1 MFLAAQH
8 HQSQPSRSLTHAAL
22 PTPSDASLASS
33 WSPEPFPAILSTLDG
48 SLPPSSDFT
57 MPSSDPCDLPVPAT
71 MSEDALIPFCRVDA
85 GPALFQPPFD
95 FSFLDEMPLFP
106 TFADPFMP
114 SLHPDNALQ
123 LDLNLESYHAQ
134 SSDLFDA
141 PNSSLTIRVPVPSP
155 HHAPH
160 WFSSPPSLATP
171 NPIISLPQHAPHS
184 VLPDFHSL
192 LYAADSPAGCLQ
204 LPLPYT
210 PELARPQSP
219 RFRVRQPVS
228 ALVEVSAL
236 RAFPPM
242 GPQHAPLPP
251 LHEDAQTPAPM
262 KETRQVASSL
272 PPSSPPPPLSSG
284 PSSPAPCISSSPALP
299 RSPVLSPRSLP
310 ALAEND
316 VASVVE
322 VTHED
327 VNPPPCD
334 PSTRPC
340 GLCDGGSYFPAL
352 SSSPLIAARAYIAA
366 AALPS
371 RADTLALAAA
381 SLLAA
386 EAHTLDA
393 RFPPPS
399 AHELALCARSAL
411 EAGLADAWAVEL
423 LADAAA
429 ADDGVATKLEPGIR
443 ENGDVDDTAVTAGM
457 LRVWEETQEARNA
470 ELVALCHAGCA
481 CEMLLWEK
489 MDKLDVKMEDD
500 EEEAAQALLLL
511 RANGYR

>member
-1 MFLAAQH
+1 MFLAAQQH
-8 HQSQPSRSLTHAAL
+8 RPQTSRLLAHAAL
-22 PTPSDASLASS
+22 PTPFDASLASS

-57 MPSSDPCDLPVPAT
+57 MPSSDPCDLPVPAIT
-71 MSEDALIPFCRVDA
+71 SEDSLIPFCRVDA

-95 FSFLDEMPLFP
+95 FSFLAEMPLFP
-106 TFADPFMP
+106 TFADPFLP

-141 PNSSLTIRVPVPSP
+141 PNPSLTIRVPVPSP
-155 HHAPH
+155 HRAPH
-160 WFSSPPSLATP
+160 WFSSPPSFATP

-192 LYAADSPAGCLQ
+192 LYAADFPAGRLQ

-228 ALVEVSAL
+228 VLVEVSAL
-236 RAFPPM
+236 RAFPPI

-251 LHEDAQTPAPM
+251 LYEDAQTPASAT
-262 KETRQVASSL
+262 ETRQVASSL
-272 PPSSPPPPLSSG
+272 PPSSPPPLSSG
-284 PSSPAPCISSSPALP
+284 PSPCIPSSPALP

-334 PSTRPC
+334 PLTRPC
-340 GLCDGGSYFPAL
+340 GLCDGGSFPR
-352 SSSPLIAARAYIAA
+352 PLIAPAHRSSCLHRGSNAPVSRGHDRARRGVSSRGGVPHAGR
-366 AALPS
+366 ALP
-371 RADTLALAAA
+371 AAK
-381 SLLAA
+381 
-386 EAHTLDA
+386 
-393 RFPPPS
+393 R
-399 AHELALCARSAL
+399 
-411 EAGLADAWAVEL
+411 G
-423 LADAAA
+423 
-429 ADDGVATKLEPGIR
+429 
-443 ENGDVDDTAVTAGM
+443 
-457 LRVWEETQEARNA
+457 
-470 ELVALCHAGCA
+470 
-481 CEMLLWEK
+481 
-489 MDKLDVKMEDD
+489 
-500 EEEAAQALLLL
+500 
-511 RANGYR
+511 

>member
-71 MSEDALIPFCRVDA
+71 MSEDALVPFCRVDA
-85 GPALFQPPFD
+85 GPALFQPLFD

-106 TFADPFMP
+106 TFMEPFMP
-114 SLHPDNALQ
+114 SLHSLSDNALQ

-134 SSDLFDA
+134 SSQLFDA
-141 PNSSLTIRVPVPSP
+141 PHPSLTIRGPVPSP
-155 HHAPH
+155 HHAPL
-160 WFSSPPSLATP
+160 WSSSAPSLATP
-171 NPIISLPQHAPHS
+171 NPIMSLPQHAPQS
-184 VLPDFHSL
+184 ALPDFHSL
-192 LYAADSPAGCLQ
+192 LYAAESPAGRLQ

-210 PELARPQSP
+210 PELARLHPP
-219 RFRVRQPVS
+219 PFRARQPVS
-228 ALVEVSAL
+228 AFVEVSAL
-236 RAFPPM
+236 RAFPPL
-242 GPQHAPLPP
+242 GPQHASLPP

-284 PSSPAPCISSSPALP
+284 PSSPAPCIPSSPAFP
-299 RSPVLSPRSLP
+299 RPPVLSHRSLP
-310 ALAEND
+310 APCEND

-340 GLCDGGSYFPAL
+340 GLCDGGSY
-352 SSSPLIAARAYIAA
+352 SP
-366 AALPS
+366 PS
-371 RADTLALAAA
+371 RHPRSSQLVLTSRQQRSRLARTRSRSPRRLFSRRRRTRWTRA
-381 SLLAA
+381 SRRR
-386 EAHTLDA
+386 A
-393 RFPPPS
+393 RMS
-399 AHELALCARSAL
+399 SLCARAPR
-411 EAGLADAWAVEL
+411 WR
-423 LADAAA
+423 
-429 ADDGVATKLEPGIR
+429 PGSGTR
-443 ENGDVDDTAVTAGM
+443 GRSSCSRTRRPPTTVSRRSWSPV
-457 LRVWEETQEARNA
+457 
-470 ELVALCHAGCA
+470 HAKTGTSTT
-481 CEMLLWEK
+481 WP
-489 MDKLDVKMEDD
+489 
-500 EEEAAQALLLL
+500 
-511 RANGYR
+511 